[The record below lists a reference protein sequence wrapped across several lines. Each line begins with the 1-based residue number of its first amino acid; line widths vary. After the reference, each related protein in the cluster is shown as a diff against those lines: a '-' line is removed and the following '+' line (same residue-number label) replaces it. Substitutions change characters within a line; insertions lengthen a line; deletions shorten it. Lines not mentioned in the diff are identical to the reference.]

1 MSLFNSQ
8 YLTVSLEEEMKDSY
22 IDYAMSVIVGRALP
36 EVKDG
41 LKPVQRRIL
50 YAMFREGLLSDKKY
64 SKCAGVVGEVLKK
77 YHPHGDTAVYDT
89 LVRLAQDFNMRYV
102 LVDGQGNFGSI
113 DGDPAAAYR
122 YTEARMSKIAEEF
135 LEDIDKD
142 TVDFRPN
149 FDETTQEPIVLPSK
163 IPNLIIN
170 GSTGIAVGM
179 ATSIPPHNLTEVIN
193 ALIKLIDDPDT
204 PIDEIMQIVKGPDF
218 PTGARIH
225 GVEGIMNAYRSGRGI
240 IKMRAK
246 AIIIDKDKGSGSQII
261 IKEIPY
267 QVDKSKLV
275 ESIANL
281 VREKKIEGISA
292 IRDESSKKEGIRVVI
307 DIKRGELPEIIL
319 NNLYKYTQ
327 LETSFSIIMLALVDG
342 QPKVL
347 NLKEILS
354 LFLKHRHEVIIR
366 RTRFDLKKALEKA
379 HILEG
384 LNIALDNLD
393 EIISII
399 RGSSEPDEAKKT
411 IISRFSL
418 TDIQAKAILD
428 MRLHRL
434 TGLERSKIIKDLQE
448 TKAFIDDL
456 KDILARNERVI
467 QIIKSE
473 LEDIRKRFG
482 DERRT
487 EIVQDTTDMTIEDL
501 MPNEDMVITIT
512 KNGYIKRTPVSD
524 YRQQHRA
531 GIGSLG
537 VETSEEDYIEHLMI
551 GPNHD
556 YILLFSNK
564 GIIYWKKVYEIEES
578 GRQTKGKHIR
588 NLIDNLQDDE
598 RITTAFNVSDFKDGY
613 LVMFTKNGIVKKTD
627 LSEFSNPRR
636 VGIRAITLDDGDE
649 LISVRKTDG
658 THDII
663 IATRKGFAKR
673 FHEDNIRATG
683 RTSKGVRGIKL
694 TDMDEVVSADIIEM
708 DSTLLT
714 VTEGGLGKRTKT
726 DRYPT
731 HNRGGKGV
739 KSIKITKKG
748 GDVVGVIQVKEDDK
762 VILMSS
768 SKKIIKLAV
777 NDIKISGR
785 DTQGIKLMS
794 LKEDHKLV
802 AIARVVEKDDNNG
815 NDNNTI
821 IYEKE

>member
-1 MSLFNSQ
+1 MSLFNTP
-8 YLTVSLEEEMKDSY
+8 YLTVNLEDEMKMSY
-22 IDYAMSVIVGRALP
+22 LDYAMSVIVGRALP

-77 YHPHGDTAVYDT
+77 YHPHGDSAVYDT

-102 LVDGQGNFGSI
+102 LIDGQGNFGSI

-122 YTEARMSKIAEEF
+122 YTEARLSKIAEEF

-149 FDETTQEPIVLPSK
+149 FDETTEEPIVLPTK

-179 ATSIPPHNLTEVIN
+179 ATSIPPHNLTEVID
-193 ALIKLIDDPDT
+193 ALIKIIDNPDVS
-204 PIDEIMQIVKGPDF
+204 IDEIMTIIEGPDF

-225 GVEGIMNAYRSGRGI
+225 GKEGIRSAYTTGKGI
-240 IKMRAK
+240 IKVRAK
-246 AIIIDKDKGSGSQII
+246 AVIIDKDKGSGSQII

-275 ESIANL
+275 ESIADL
-281 VREKKIEGISA
+281 VREKRLEGISA
-292 IRDESSKKEGIRVVI
+292 IRDESSKKEGIRIVI
-307 DIKRGELPEIIL
+307 EIKRGELPEIIL
-319 NNLYKYTQ
+319 NNLYKHTQ

-342 QPKVL
+342 QPKIL
-347 NLKEILS
+347 NLKEILT
-354 LFLKHRHEVIIR
+354 LFLKHRHQVIIR
-366 RTRFDLKKALEKA
+366 RTRFDLKNAIQKA

-384 LNIALDNLD
+384 LKIALDHLD

-399 RGSSEPDEAKKT
+399 RGASTPDEAKT
-411 IISRFSL
+411 TLIGRFSL

-428 MRLHRL
+428 MRLQRL
-434 TGLERSKIIKDLQE
+434 TGLERSKIIKDLQD
-448 TKAFIDDL
+448 TMLTIDDL
-456 KDILARNERVI
+456 KDILARNERVV
-467 QIIKSE
+467 QIIKTE
-473 LEDIRKRFG
+473 LEDIKRRFG

-487 EIVQDTTDMTIEDL
+487 EIVPDIAEITPKDII
-501 MPNEDMVITIT
+501 PNEDMVITIT
-512 KNGYIKRTPVSD
+512 KNGYIKRTPVAV
-524 YRQQHRA
+524 YRQQQRA
-531 GIGSLG
+531 GVGTLG
-537 VETSEEDYIEHLMI
+537 VETSDEDYVEHLMT

-564 GIIYWKKVYEIEES
+564 GIVYSKMVYEIEEA
-578 GRQTKGKHIR
+578 GRQSKGKHIK
-588 NLIDNLQDDE
+588 NLIENLQDDE

-613 LVMFTKNGIVKKTD
+613 LVLFTKNGTVKKTA
-627 LSEFSNPRR
+627 LSEFSNIRKI
-636 VGIRAITLDDGDE
+636 GIRAITLDENDE

-658 THDII
+658 SHDII
-663 IATRKGFAKR
+663 IATKKGLAKR

-683 RTSKGVRGIKL
+683 RTSMGVRGIKL
-694 TDMDEVVSADIIEM
+694 ASGDVVVSADIIED

-714 VTEGGLGKRTKT
+714 VTENGLGKRT
-726 DRYPT
+726 RIEEYPR

-739 KSIKITKKG
+739 KSIKVTAKG

-768 SKKIIKLAV
+768 SKKLIKLAAS
-777 NDIKISGR
+777 DIKISGR
-785 DTQGIKLMS
+785 DTQGVRLMG
-794 LKEDHKLV
+794 LKEDQKLV
-802 AIARVVEKDDNNG
+802 AIARVVEKEENNN
-815 NDNNTI
+815 NDESSI
-821 IYEKE
+821 PYEQ